1 MFLIKAEKSCCFLF
15 SDFATITLSVFL
27 MSVRYSSLILSIREM
42 ILFLNFGQRLTLFS
56 DFLSVGVTL
65 DVQVFENFSKSRFL
79 GKIGQGSALSWFF
92 LGVIKK
98 FGNFLES

>member
-56 DFLSVGVTL
+56 DFLSVGC
-65 DVQVFENFSKSRFL
+65 DFECSGFLKIFLSPDFWEKLARAPPYPGFS
-79 GKIGQGSALSWFF
+79 
-92 LGVIKK
+92 
-98 FGNFLES
+98 